1 VIATRTATVADRD
14 AVVAIWEACGLT
26 RPWNDPGADFLRAL
40 GHDAST
46 VILAERDTRIIG
58 TAMTG
63 FDGHRGWIYYLGVTP
78 DQQGQGIARQL
89 LDASCEWLRL
99 RGCPKVELML
109 RDGNPA
115 AGLYEHLGWEPQ
127 DVRVFARWLA
137 GEDGHN

>member
-40 GHDAST
+40 GHNAST

-137 GEDGHN
+137 GEDGRN